1 MKKDAELHAEEDKK
15 NKELIEAR
23 NMADTLAY
31 TTEKAM
37 REAGDKITDEEKK
50 PVQEKIDELNK
61 VKNGDDL
68 EAIKKATEALS
79 QEAQKIGQKLYAA
92 AQEAQKAQQTSQ
104 GEQPQAGGAE
114 QPGTEEKPKEAETE
128 KK

>member
-15 NKELIEAR
+15 SKELIEAR

-37 REAGDKITDEEKK
+37 REAGDKITEDEKK
-50 PVQEKIDELNK
+50 PVQEKIEELNK

-79 QEAQKIGQKLYAA
+79 QEAQKIGQKMYAA
-92 AQEAQKAQQTSQ
+92 AQAASANAT
-104 GEQPQAGGAE
+104 AGDAS

-128 KK
+128 PSADKTEKK

>member
-1 MKKDAELHAEEDKK
+1 
-15 NKELIEAR
+15 
-23 NMADTLAY
+23 MADTLAY

-37 REAGDKITDEEKK
+37 REAGDKITEEEKK
-50 PVQEKIDELNK
+50 PVQEKIEELNK
-61 VKNGDDL
+61 VKNSDDL
-68 EAIKKATEALS
+68 EAIKKATEVLS

-92 AQEAQKAQQTSQ
+92 AQAANQQPPQSNPDSAEAT
-104 GEQPQAGGAE
+104 AGDAS